1 MKKREHRGKLP
12 GKRDVLL
19 SFGIFILT
27 CGLCVLL
34 SFIGSSTNYAPMIF
48 ILSVFMTARFT
59 NGYVCGIAAALLGVL
74 VVNYAFTYPYLS
86 FNFTLAGYPIT
97 IISMLAVSVT
107 TSALTSRAK
116 ESEKIKIEAERE
128 KTRSNLLRAVS
139 HDLRTPLTSI
149 LGATSAVLENDAAL
163 THEERVSLL
172 QSAQDDAQWL
182 IRVVENLLAV
192 TRVDAEGSHIVTT
205 PEAAEEVVAAAV
217 AKFHRR
223 FPDIEVIPRAPEE
236 LLLVPMDSV
245 LIEQVLLNLLENAAV
260 HGKTVDRIW
269 LSVQKEGNKAVVE
282 VRDNGVGLDPRR
294 VEDITAGRMVSG
306 GEKGDSHRSMGI
318 GISVCHSIIHAHSG
332 CMTAGNAPGGGAV
345 FRFEL
350 ALEDGYEQQ

>member
-1 MKKREHRGKLP
+1 M
-12 GKRDVLL
+12 
-19 SFGIFILT
+19 
-27 CGLCVLL
+27 
-34 SFIGSSTNYAPMIF
+34 
-48 ILSVFMTARFT
+48 
-59 NGYVCGIAAALLGVL
+59 
-74 VVNYAFTYPYLS
+74 
-86 FNFTLAGYPIT
+86 
-97 IISMLAVSVT
+97 
-107 TSALTSRAK
+107 
-116 ESEKIKIEAERE
+116 
-128 KTRSNLLRAVS
+128 
-139 HDLRTPLTSI
+139 
-149 LGATSAVLENDAAL
+149 
-163 THEERVSLL
+163 L

-269 LSVQKEGNKAVVE
+269 LSVQKEGNKAVFE

-294 VEDITAGRMVSG
+294 IEDITAGRMVSG
-306 GEKGDSHRSMGI
+306 GEMGDSHRSMGI
-318 GISVCHSIIHAHSG
+318 GLSVCHSIIHAHSG